1 MTVRRNPPREV
12 HGELEETRAVLEDL
26 YMEVVGEIPGRSG
39 RLHAELADE
48 HMLAAVAEKA
58 PRHLPTLI
66 LLAEQLGIPP
76 IVYDPRL
83 RAEILELVQLD
94 EPGRAWVISPE
105 FVRWD
110 SGSVWLVDDAV
121 EVRVDG
127 KLRGRYSLAAW
138 RRGEGLVEIPTK
150 YTVTAQHIDTCFVD
164 FLQDHHNRD
173 GEMLLGVS
181 VSEGMSADDVIEDL
195 MREVHSSMDD
205 EIPEEVTDEQL
216 HAAFTAAVLPNYTPN
231 QWGLEAIWDADQ
243 IAANN
248 EQGDVPS
255 HWFVLTWEREDEE

>member
-1 MTVRRNPPREV
+1 MTARRNPPREV

-26 YMEVVGEIPGRSG
+26 YMEVVGPVPDLERDPRFKYDIDLLYDIAMRDS
-39 RLHAELADE
+39 R
-48 HMLAAVAEKA
+48 HM
-58 PRHLPTLI
+58 PTLI
-66 LLAEQLGIPP
+66 LLAEQLGVPP
-76 IVYDPRL
+76 IAYDPQL
-83 RAEILELVQLD
+83 REEVLELVQLD

-105 FVRWD
+105 FFRWD
-110 SGSVWLVDDAV
+110 GGSVWLVGDAV

-150 YTVTAQHIDTCFVD
+150 YHVEARHIDTCYGD
-164 FLQDHHNRD
+164 FLQDHHTRD
-173 GEMLLGVS
+173 GEMLLGVP
-181 VSEGMSADDVIEDL
+181 VVEGMTADDVIAAL
-195 MREVHSSMDD
+195 MDEVHSFMDS

-216 HAAFTAAVLPNYTPN
+216 HIAFTEAVLPNYTPN

-255 HWFVLTWEREDEE
+255 HWFVLTWELEDEE